1 MKKLTTE
8 HWINQAVKTHG
19 DLYNYSLTNYVNRR
33 TKVTI
38 ICNRCG
44 SKFEQWP
51 SDHVKGRG
59 CFSCNNT
66 PNWKYNTDIFIAK
79 AKQIFNDKY
88 DYSTTVFTTIANK
101 LELKCNNCNS
111 ILEQKASSHLLGHEA
126 CYCYTTNA
134 SCFSKV
140 KPAIM
145 YYLNIINTNIY
156 KIGITNRSI
165 EERFLP
171 WELSTFTVI
180 KTWSFQTGKEA
191 FEQEQTIL
199 KQYSKD
205 KYNGPK
211 LLNSGNSELFNK
223 NILNL

>member
-38 ICNRCG
+38 ICNRCE

-79 AKQIFNDKY
+79 AK
-88 DYSTTVFTTIANK
+88 
-101 LELKCNNCNS
+101 
-111 ILEQKASSHLLGHEA
+111 ILTPPTAVISRITLG
-126 CYCYTTNA
+126 
-134 SCFSKV
+134 V
-140 KPAIM
+140 K
-145 YYLNIINTNIY
+145 
-156 KIGITNRSI
+156 
-165 EERFLP
+165 
-171 WELSTFTVI
+171 
-180 KTWSFQTGKEA
+180 
-191 FEQEQTIL
+191 
-199 KQYSKD
+199 
-205 KYNGPK
+205 
-211 LLNSGNSELFNK
+211 
-223 NILNL
+223 

>member
-19 DLYNYSLTNYVNRR
+19 DLYNYSLTDYV
-33 TKVTI
+33 
-38 ICNRCG
+38 
-44 SKFEQWP
+44 
-51 SDHVKGRG
+51 
-59 CFSCNNT
+59 
-66 PNWKYNTDIFIAK
+66 
-79 AKQIFNDKY
+79 
-88 DYSTTVFTTIANK
+88 
-101 LELKCNNCNS
+101 
-111 ILEQKASSHLLGHEA
+111 
-126 CYCYTTNA
+126 
-134 SCFSKV
+134 
-140 KPAIM
+140 
-145 YYLNIINTNIY
+145 
-156 KIGITNRSI
+156 NRSI

-171 WELSTFTVI
+171 WELSIFTVI
-180 KTWSFQTGKEA
+180 KTWNFQTGKEA